1 MRRKSFLAAGL
12 AVLVA
17 LLGGPAMASAIP
29 AGAAVRHLTSRAEG
43 TTAARSADPADAL
56 LVGTDPDVPDARDF
70 NSPTWSGWTDVG
82 NKNVQ
87 LRYVTA
93 NFVVPTV
100 TCGSSDQQ
108 VYFWVGLDGLNGS
121 ALPVPVNNTV
131 EQAGVAVIC
140 NISTPSGTEPSY
152 YSFWQMFAPG
162 SGHGPHFTEG
172 VSPGDTIAVS
182 AYYDSAAGDYHL
194 ALNDSNTSAVN
205 FNKTEACPS
214 GNTCHNA
221 TAEVIAEDPCGGTAQ
236 GTDLAKFGTIRFSDV
251 AVTSRDGT
259 KGTLFGNS
267 LWSANK
273 LTMAVGS
280 TVLAQ
285 PSDRTDSNTAFT
297 DTWHNAS

>member
-1 MRRKSFLAAGL
+1 MRRKSFLAAAL
-12 AVLVA
+12 AGLVA
-17 LLGGPAMASAIP
+17 LLGGPAVAAIP
-29 AGAAVRHLTSRAEG
+29 AGAASRHLTGRAEG
-43 TTAARSADPADAL
+43 TTAAQSADPADAL
-56 LVGTDPDVPDARDF
+56 LVGTDPDVPDARDS

-100 TCGSSDQQ
+100 TCSSPDQQ
-108 VYFWVGLDGLNGS
+108 VSFWVGLDGLNGS
-121 ALPVPVNNTV
+121 ALPVSVNKTV
-131 EQAGVAVIC
+131 EQAGVAVVC

-152 YSFWQMFAPG
+152 YSFWEMYAPG
-162 SGHGPHFTEG
+162 SGHGPHVTEG

-182 AYYDSAAGDYHL
+182 VYYSSTTGDYHL
-194 ALNDSNTSAVN
+194 ALNDSNTATVN
-205 FNKTEACPS
+205 FNKTETCPS

-221 TAEVIAEDPCGGTAQ
+221 TAEVIAEDPGGGTAQ
-236 GTDLAKFGTIRFSDV
+236 SIDLAKFGTIKFSEV

-259 KGTLFGNS
+259 TGTLAGNS

-273 LTMAVGS
+273 LTMAVRS

-285 PSDRTDSNTAFT
+285 PSARTDSNTAFT